1 MNKIVFFLV
10 IFALQVFV
18 VCVLAMNFH
27 QGHTHVSL
35 LSCHFCSS
43 SVCGVCFGDWTSIK
57 GIRII
62 ISLWWRLMMMVTT
75 RSKIYN
81 KQSKYG
87 LKFVTVVRDKFSII
101 SGLNYQF
108 VVANDD
114 GNNMI
119 KHYEAVVWGK
129 LSLK

>member
-1 MNKIVFFLV
+1 M
-10 IFALQVFV
+10 
-18 VCVLAMNFH
+18 
-27 QGHTHVSL
+27 
-35 LSCHFCSS
+35 
-43 SVCGVCFGDWTSIK
+43 GDN
-57 GIRII
+57 
-62 ISLWWRLMMMVTT
+62 
-75 RSKIYN
+75 IYN

-114 GNNMI
+114 GNNTI
-119 KHYEAVVWGK
+119 KNYEAVVWGK